1 MAAVSYEY
9 QKPQNTYTIEQYIN
23 CQSDTLMCYYNSS
36 FVDKVGNVT
45 YSSHNVV
52 SDYLDELRSDNYCV
66 LVELSDEQLAKY
78 MYRPKL
84 LCYDIYG
91 NTELHFIILL
101 INDMYSCKQFTKKKL
116 LMPKIMP
123 INKKQFQIAGGY
135 LETILH
141 ICRCCCC
148 SHPYLPIKHIAA
160 NPFAFTNIFVLLS

>member
-116 LMPKIMP
+116 LMPTQDMMKEIANKILNSNRAA
-123 INKKQFQIAGGY
+123 IQTYAKNNANK
-135 LETILH
+135 
-141 ICRCCCC
+141 
-148 SHPYLPIKHIAA
+148 
-160 NPFAFTNIFVLLS
+160 

>member
-101 INDMYSCKQFTKKKL
+101 INDMYSCKQFNKKKL
-116 LMPKIMP
+116 LMPTQDMMKEIANKILNSNRAA
-123 INKKQFQIAGGY
+123 IQTYAKNNANK
-135 LETILH
+135 
-141 ICRCCCC
+141 
-148 SHPYLPIKHIAA
+148 
-160 NPFAFTNIFVLLS
+160 

>member
-78 MYRPKL
+78 IYRPKL

-116 LMPKIMP
+116 LMPTQDMMKEIANKIL
-123 INKKQFQIAGGY
+123 NSN
-135 LETILH
+135 
-141 ICRCCCC
+141 R
-148 SHPYLPIKHIAA
+148 AA
-160 NPFAFTNIFVLLS
+160 IQTYAKNNTGK